1 MTNKPQNADLHA
13 DDIAALTERPTL
25 KTIAIAT
32 GLAVATVSRALK
44 DAPDIGETTKKRVR
58 AMALQL
64 GYRPNRAGVR
74 LRTGKTNVIALVLS
88 TESDVMNNT
97 AKLIYSIAESLRGTP
112 YHLVVMPFF
121 ADQNPL
127 DPVRY
132 LVETGSADG
141 IILNQTQPNDTRIA
155 YLTEH
160 RIPFATHGRTD
171 MGIDHPYFDY
181 DSEQFGI
188 LAVRKAARMGRKF
201 VYLIAPPLTH
211 MYARHMMDGVQAE
224 CSAQGIRYERSPNVT
239 SDSSGAAIEAAIFAR
254 FGQSDRPDAVI
265 SASTTGAMAAVAGA
279 EAHGLKIGQDFDI
292 ISKEAIE
299 FLHRFR
305 KEIVLAHENVDQA
318 GAFLA
323 QATIAAIQGL
333 PLQTG
338 LQVPDI
344 NDFYAGQEKQ

>member
-1 MTNKPQNADLHA
+1 MTTILPQDEGA
-13 DDIAALTERPTL
+13 IASLDRPTL
-25 KTIAIAT
+25 KTIALAT

-44 DAPDIGETTKKRVR
+44 DAPDIGQATKVRVR

-97 AKLIYSIAESLRGTP
+97 AKLIYSIAAALRGTA

-121 ADQNPL
+121 SDQNPL

-132 LVETGSADG
+132 IVETGSADG
-141 IILNQTQPNDTRIA
+141 IILNQTEPNDARIA
-155 YLTEH
+155 FMKDH
-160 RIPFATHGRTD
+160 QFPFATHGRTD
-171 MGIDHPYFDY
+171 MGIIHPSFDY
-181 DSEQFGI
+181 DSETYGL
-188 LAVRKAARMGRKF
+188 LAARKAAQMGRRH
-201 VYLIAPPLTH
+201 VYLIAPPQRHT
-211 MYARHMMDGVQAE
+211 YALHTIAGVRAE
-224 CSAQGIRYERSPNVT
+224 CAAQGMQFELAEGIT
-239 SDSSGAAIEAAIFAR
+239 SDSPAGLIDRAVFQR
-254 FGQSDRPDAVI
+254 FGQSSCPDVII

-279 EAHGLKIGQDFDI
+279 EAHGLRIGQDFDV

-305 KEIVLAHENVDQA
+305 KEIVLAQEDVGQA

-323 QATIAAIQGL
+323 NAVIAAIAGH
-333 PLQTG
+333 PPQTG
-338 LQVPDI
+338 LQVPEI
-344 NDFYAGQEKQ
+344 TDFYARHERD